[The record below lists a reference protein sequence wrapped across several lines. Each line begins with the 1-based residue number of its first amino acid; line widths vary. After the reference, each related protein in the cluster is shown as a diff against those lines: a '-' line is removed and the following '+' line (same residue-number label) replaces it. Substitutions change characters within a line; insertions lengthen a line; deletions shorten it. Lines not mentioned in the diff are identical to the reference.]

1 VEENNTLRTLRN
13 ATRGTP
19 FENRLFL
26 VGGYVRDKL
35 LYGDGVA
42 AGDDI
47 DLVLEG
53 DALAVARLLFDKRA
67 ADHLPVEYG
76 RFGTTQVTIGGA
88 KVELVTAR
96 AETYRQGSRK
106 PIVRPGTLQTDAER
120 RDFTINTLLE
130 NLHTGEIHDPL
141 GKGRA
146 DLSARVL
153 RTPLDPRVTFAE
165 DPLRMLR
172 ACRFTAKLGFKIADE
187 TAAALTSCAPLCN
200 PEHGVSYERIREELN
215 KTLLTTRSPL
225 GLEMMRASGL
235 LAQFAP
241 ELSALHGTSQNHWH
255 RFDVWT
261 HTLNALENLP
271 PDASLLVRLATLF
284 HDIGKPATRT
294 LDLETGDAHFYGHA
308 DAGAQITRTVL
319 NRLRYSV
326 DEIKTVV
333 RLVALHMRYG
343 DYDPAVWTDKTIR
356 RLLREVGD
364 LRGDL
369 FTLARADARAVNPP
383 DPPRTDFDGL
393 QARMETIE
401 ANAHVTQATSPL
413 DGQALIAL
421 LGTAPGPLIGK
432 IKNALT
438 DAVVSGDLAP
448 DDLAGA
454 EQMAAELFRRL
465 QQPEAPRALLEQKG
479 EHGES
484 AAARYTSG

>member
-1 VEENNTLRTLRN
+1 MPADTLHTLRD

-19 FENRLFL
+19 YENRLFL

-35 LYGDGVA
+35 LYGEGA
-42 AGDDI
+42 AGDDM

-53 DALAVARLLFDKRA
+53 DALAVARLLFDKRV
-67 ADHLPVEYG
+67 ADHFPVEYG
-76 RFGTTQVTIGGA
+76 QFGTTQVTVGGA

-106 PIVRPGTLQTDAER
+106 PTVRPGTLQTDAER

-130 NLHTGEIHDPL
+130 NLHTGEISDPL
-141 GKGRA
+141 ARGRA
-146 DLSARVL
+146 DLAARVL

-172 ACRFTAKLGFKIADE
+172 ACRFAAKLGFVVADE
-187 TAAALTSCAPLCN
+187 TAAALASCAHLCN
-200 PEHGVSYERIREELN
+200 PEHGISYERVREELN
-215 KTLLTTRSPL
+215 KTLLTARAPL

-241 ELSALHGTSQNHWH
+241 ELSTLAGAPQNRWH

-261 HTLNALENLP
+261 HTRTALENLP
-271 PDASLLVRLATLF
+271 PNASLLVRLATLF

-294 LDLETGDAHFYGHA
+294 VASDGEAHFYGHA
-308 DAGAQITRTVL
+308 EAGATITRTVL
-319 NRLRYSV
+319 NRLRYSA

-343 DYDPAVWTDKTIR
+343 DYDPAAWTDKTIR
-356 RLLREVGD
+356 RLIREVGD
-364 LRGDL
+364 LRTDL
-369 FTLARADARAVNPP
+369 FTLARADAAAVNPP
-383 DPPRTDFDGL
+383 DPPHTDFDGL
-393 QARMETIE
+393 QARMEIIE
-401 ANAHVTQATSPL
+401 ATAHVTQATSPL

-421 LGTAPGPLIGK
+421 LGTPPGPLVGR

-448 DDLAGA
+448 DNFAGA
-454 EQMAAELFRRL
+454 EMMARDLLRQFNKN
-465 QQPEAPRALLEQKG
+465 EA
-479 EHGES
+479 
-484 AAARYTSG
+484 